1 MSNETQFTDALS
13 AASGPLCDDCLTTV
27 IGWHNRQQANAVG
40 TKLGYG
46 GEVLRRRGTCARC
59 AGRKIV
65 SELRRERVEP
75 TAEVVSVVSPE
86 APGAS
91 VAPGDR
97 ATGEPVRCREEH
109 VRAAIAGH
117 LSAAGWGV
125 IEVVD
130 TASKAQGVAVIAQKD
145 GQELWVTVKGHPE
158 GTAAANAS
166 TQGRHWF
173 SHALFDVV
181 RYRTKRPD
189 VAIGV
194 GLPDGVAAYLD
205 LAPTVEWLRGAA
217 PFVFYWVSE
226 DGSVREE

>member
-46 GEVLRRRGTCARC
+46 GEVLRRRGTCAGC

-65 SELRRERVEP
+65 SELRRERMEP
-75 TAEVVSVVSPE
+75 TTEVVSVVPPE
-86 APGAS
+86 APAAS
-91 VAPGDR
+91 VTPDGQ
-97 ATGEPVRCREEH
+97 ATGERAWYWEEQ
-109 VRAAIAGH
+109 VQAAIVGH

-125 IEVVD
+125 IQVID
-130 TASKAQGVAVIAQKD
+130 TASKAQGADVIAQKD
-145 GQELWVTVKGHPE
+145 GKELWVTVKGHPE
-158 GTAAANAS
+158 GTAAANPS
-166 TQGRHWF
+166 MQGRHWF
-173 SHALFDVV
+173 SHALLDVV
-181 RYRTKRPD
+181 RYRTRRPD
-189 VAIGV
+189 VAIGM
-194 GLPDGVAAYLD
+194 GLPDGFTTYLN